1 MIRQHIYFSGRV
13 QAVGFR
19 FRAQMNATQ
28 LGLTG
33 WVRNLFDGRVEAE
46 VQGEIEQIN
55 RFINKM
61 KNEQWIDITDIEVE
75 DILVEKGEPLWKFQ
89 CSECGSVSTFYASAI
104 KKNCSFE
111 LV

>member
-33 WVRNLFDGRVEAE
+33 WVRNLFDGRVE
-46 VQGEIEQIN
+46 VEQIN

-75 DILVEKGEPLWKFQ
+75 DIPVEKGERRFD
-89 CSECGSVSTFYASAI
+89 VTY
-104 KKNCSFE
+104 
-111 LV
+111 